1 MIGALILI
9 PFFAG
14 LAAFA
19 LRGTQVRRGLLV
31 LVAVVHSAL
40 VLSCWLHR
48 PSAALGGGLQ
58 LDSLGLIFL
67 SIASGVF
74 LVASI
79 YALGYLRMQ
88 PLHPEPD
95 PEEGG
100 LFTNA
105 PEGVFIGCLLMFL
118 SAMTLVTTSEHL
130 GLLWIGVEATT
141 LASAPLIYFHRHHR
155 SLEAVWKYL
164 LICSLGIALALL
176 GNFFLGVAGTR
187 LPEGKDSMMVSVLV
201 ENAGLLHAP
210 WLRAAFIL
218 FLVGYGTKMGLAPL
232 HTWLPDAYS
241 EAPSVVSALLSGALS
256 NCAFLGVL
264 RVLQIC
270 VAAGLGDFARE
281 LMVIMG
287 LLSMGVAAVFILKQA
302 DYKRLLAYSSVENM
316 GIMNLGVG
324 LGGVGAF
331 GSMLHAVNHS
341 LVKTMLFLVAGN
353 ILMVYKT
360 KSVSAVRGMFR
371 VMPAS
376 GLLWIAGFLA
386 ITGTP
391 PFGPFLSEFT
401 ILKSA
406 FAHGRFVVGALYMF
420 LLAVIF
426 VGMSTVFLRMAQ
438 GTNEGTSIADQG
450 RVHPLMIWTPAV
462 LCVAVLMLGVY
473 IPPALTGVLMD
484 AARTVGG
491 LI

>member
-1 MIGALILI
+1 MIAALILI

-31 LVAVVHSAL
+31 LVAAIHAAG

-48 PSAALGGGLQ
+48 PQPALGGGLG

-67 SIASGVF
+67 TIASVVF
-74 LVASI
+74 LVASV
-79 YALGYLRMQ
+79 YALGYLRVQ

-100 LFTNA
+100 FFTNA

-118 SAMTLVTTSEHL
+118 SAMTLVTTSQHL

-176 GNFFLGVAGTR
+176 GNFFLGVAASR
-187 LPEGKDSMMVSVLV
+187 LPEGQDSMMVSVLV
-201 ENAGLLHAP
+201 ENAALLHAP

-256 NCAFLGVL
+256 NCAFLGLL
-264 RVLQIC
+264 RVVQIC
-270 VAAGLGDFARE
+270 VAADQGDFARE
-281 LMVIMG
+281 LMVILG
-287 LLSMGVAAVFILKQA
+287 LVSMGVAAVFILRQA

-324 LGGVGAF
+324 LGGAGAF

-341 LVKTMLFLVAGN
+341 LVKSMLFLVAGN
-353 ILMVYKT
+353 ILMIFNT
-360 KSVSAVRGMFR
+360 KSVSSVRGIIR
-371 VMPAS
+371 VMPVT
-376 GLLWIAGFLA
+376 GILWIAGFLA

-391 PFGPFLSEFT
+391 PFGPFISEFT

-406 FAHGRFVVGALYMF
+406 FAHGRFVVGGLYMF

-426 VGMSTVFLRMAQ
+426 IGMATVFLRMAQ
-438 GTNEGTSIADQG
+438 GVPEGNHATSQV
-450 RVHPLMIWTPAV
+450 RLHPLMIVPPVLLCCAV
-462 LCVAVLMLGVY
+462 LILGVY
-473 IPPALTGVLMD
+473 IPPALMGILGE
-484 AARTVGG
+484 AARTIGG
-491 LI
+491 LV

>member
-1 MIGALILI
+1 MIAALIFI

-14 LAAFA
+14 LAAFV
-19 LRGTQVRRGLLV
+19 LRGDLARRGLLV
-31 LVAVVHSAL
+31 LVAVVHFVL
-40 VLSCWLHR
+40 VLACWLHR
-48 PSAALGGGLQ
+48 PQAALGGGLG

-67 SIASGVF
+67 SIASVLF
-74 LVASI
+74 LMASV
-79 YALGYLRMQ
+79 YALGYLRTQ

-95 PEEGG
+95 LEGGG
-100 LFTNA
+100 LFGNA
-105 PEGVFIGCLLMFL
+105 PEGVFIGCLLVFL

-141 LASAPLIYFHRHHR
+141 LAGAPLIYYHRHHR

-164 LICSLGIALALL
+164 MICSVGIALALL
-176 GNFFLGVAGTR
+176 GNFFLGVAGSR

-201 ENAGLLHAP
+201 ENASQLHAP

-264 RVLQIC
+264 RVLQVC
-270 VAAGLGDFARE
+270 VAAGLGDFARD

-287 LLSMGVAAVFILKQA
+287 LISMGVAAVFILKQA

-324 LGGVGAF
+324 LGGAGAF

-341 LVKTMLFLVAGN
+341 LIKAMLFLVAGN
-353 ILMVYKT
+353 ILLVFKS
-360 KSVSAVRGMFR
+360 KSVSAVRGMTR

-376 GLLWIAGFLA
+376 GILWIAGFLA

-391 PFGPFLSEFT
+391 PFGPFISEFT

-420 LLAVIF
+420 FLAVIF
-426 VGMSTVFLRMAQ
+426 IGMSTVFLRMAQ
-438 GTNEGTSIADQG
+438 GTTEGTSVTG
-450 RVHPLMIWTPAV
+450 RVQVHPLMTLPPAI
-462 LCVAVLMLGVY
+462 LCVAVLILGVY
-473 IPPALTGVLMD
+473 IPPALMGVLME

-491 LI
+491 VI